1 MDTPNDNNPESN
13 IPPPNQDDGVTIAGE
28 DDIDIITRLRG
39 KHAANFAT
47 LITVCYKLMD
57 VPITEDTKIP
67 QSIALPAPQIT
78 LAITPA
84 DAE

>member
-13 IPPPNQDDGVTIAGE
+13 ILPPNQDDG
-28 DDIDIITRLRG
+28 DDGFDVITRLRG

-57 VPITEDTKIP
+57 VPISEDTKIP
-67 QSIALPAPQIT
+67 QSIALPALQIT
-78 LAITPA
+78 LAITPD

>member
-13 IPPPNQDDGVTIAGE
+13 IPPPNQDDRVTIAGE
-28 DDIDIITRLRG
+28 DGIDVIARLRG

-47 LITVCYKLMD
+47 LISVCYKLMD
-57 VPITEDTKIP
+57 VAITEDTEIP
-67 QSIALPAPQIT
+67 QSIALPALQIT
-78 LAITPA
+78 LAITPD